1 MRAGLLSE
9 KETIRLINENF
20 VTTWTLID
28 DIKNYAGKGD
38 RLADTLADNWE
49 YPLDLMFLTA
59 QGEFVSKVNTYRDF
73 PSAHEDVGHP
83 NHFLGAPSHAEIF
96 LARVN
101 EFLDRSGGVQAP
113 PIQGVPK
120 AQATPSRAR

>member
-38 RLADTLADNWE
+38 RLADTLAGNWE
-49 YPLDLMFLTA
+49 YPLDLMFLTP

-73 PSAHEDVGHP
+73 PSAHGDVGHP
-83 NHFLGAPSHAEIF
+83 HHYLGAPSHEKIF
-96 LARVN
+96 LERVN
-101 EFLDRSGGVQAP
+101 EFLDRSHRVQAP
-113 PIQGVPK
+113 PLQGFSKPPTTQSK
-120 AQATPSRAR
+120 AR